1 MLQKVRLNIARR
13 SVNNVV
19 VVFLPKRIQSVIL
32 RKQKNGNF
40 NRPFRK
46 LTSYTM
52 SLTRI
57 ITASDGAFFLSMFAN
72 CLFLLSVY
80 LSLSFV

>member
-1 MLQKVRLNIARR
+1 M
-13 SVNNVV
+13 
-19 VVFLPKRIQSVIL
+19 IL

-40 NRPFRK
+40 NRPYRK
-46 LTSYTM
+46 LTNYM
-52 SLTRI
+52 VFFTRI
-57 ITASDGAFFLSMFAN
+57 ITASEGAFFLSMFVN